1 MRDWLDNRTGF
12 RALLKHLLDEPLP
25 SGVGW
30 WFVTGSI
37 VLFLLSVQMVTGVL
51 LAIFYSPS
59 PDHAYDSIRFIM
71 ERVTFGRV
79 LRGLHFF
86 GASFIVI
93 AAVVHML
100 RVVLLGSYKKPRELN
115 WIIGVL
121 LLLIILGFALT
132 GYLLPWD
139 QKAYWAT
146 TVTLNIAR
154 SAPFIGNFVSSLMKG
169 GTDLGALTLMRWY
182 AAHVFLLPACL
193 IAFTVAHIYLMR
205 RHGISGPVK
214 PATGPSTP
222 FYPYH
227 AIKDTLAIAVVFAIL
242 LMFAVAFNAP
252 LDNIADPTDANYVP
266 RPEWYFMS
274 LFELLKHFPGRLEP
288 IATIV
293 IPGLVVALLFLLPF
307 LDTRP
312 ERGARQRPI
321 VIGSFIFV
329 FAMITL
335 LTVQGFR
342 TTPAPSTQTPQAIA
356 LAKARAAGQVRGPVM
371 VEDVFKNVQALKG
384 ITVDEFMGTMG
395 LMSASLGLCC
405 NDCHPGAGTDKVV
418 WESDENPRKI
428 RAREMAFMVQAINR
442 DNFNGQQVVTCWTCH
457 RLRLTPLQTP
467 KLDQFYA
474 EAQTDLDDQVS
485 KAEGV
490 PSVTQ
495 LLDKYM
501 QALGGADKVMGINT
515 ITGTG
520 KVVAFGSFGGG
531 GNFEYFA
538 QAPDKRAMLSHLPD
552 GESSRTFDG
561 RAGWFA
567 IPLAVVPKYPLTGGE
582 LDGARIDAQL
592 SFPANIAH
600 ALSGLRVG
608 PVTELNGKFVFLL
621 QGNGARGAFV
631 SLYFDMDSGLLLR
644 TIRYTPSKIGK
655 VPTQVDYQDY
665 RDVGGIKFPH
675 KWTFTWLDGRDEFDF
690 TDVKFNTPID
700 PAKFGEPV
708 LTPRPALARTAQ

>member
-37 VLFLLSVQMVTGVL
+37 VLFLLTVQLLTGVL

-59 PDHAYDSIRFIM
+59 PDHAYDSVRFIM
-71 ERVTFGRV
+71 ERVTFGRI

-100 RVVLLGSYKKPRELN
+100 RVVAFGSYKKPRELN
-115 WIIGVL
+115 WMVGVL
-121 LLLIILGFALT
+121 LLLIILAFALT

-154 SAPFIGNFVSSLMKG
+154 SVPLVGNFVSGLLMG
-169 GTDLGALTLMRWY
+169 GTGLGALTLMRWY

-193 IAFTVAHIYLMR
+193 IVFTVAHIYLMR

-214 PATGPSTP
+214 AVPGPARP
-222 FYPYH
+222 FYPYQ
-227 AIKDTLAIAVVFAIL
+227 ATRDTIAIAVVFSL
-242 LMFAVAFNAP
+242 LLTLAVAFNAP
-252 LDNIADPTDANYVP
+252 LDALADPTDATYVP

-274 LFELLKHFPGRLEP
+274 LFELLKHFPGPLEP
-288 IATIV
+288 VATVV
-293 IPGLVVALLFLLPF
+293 IPGLVITLLFLLPF
-307 LDTRP
+307 LDRRADREPGRRP
-312 ERGARQRPI
+312 V
-321 VIGSFIFV
+321 VISSFV
-329 FAMITL
+329 FVLAGITF
-335 LTVQGFR
+335 LTVLGFR
-342 TTPAPSTQTPQAIA
+342 STPRPSSQTDQAIA
-356 LAKARAAGQVRGPVM
+356 RGEARAAGQRRGPVM

-395 LMSASLGLCC
+395 IMSASLGLCC

-418 WESDENPRKI
+418 WESDENPRKVT
-428 RAREMAFMVQAINR
+428 ARQMVFMVQAINR
-442 DNFNGQQVVTCWTCH
+442 DNFSGRQEVTCWTCH
-457 RLRLTPLQTP
+457 RLRVTPVQTP
-467 KLDQFYA
+467 HLDTFYG
-474 EAQTDLDDQVS
+474 EAITELDDVVT

-490 PSVTQ
+490 PSPAQV
-495 LLDKYM
+495 LDKYL
-501 QALGGADKVMGINT
+501 QAIGGAEKVTGLT
-515 ITGTG
+515 SITGTG

-561 RAGWFA
+561 RTGWFA

-582 LDGARIDAQL
+582 LDGARLDAQL
-592 SFPANIAH
+592 AFPGQIARSL
-600 ALSGLRVG
+600 ASLRVG
-608 PVTELNGKFVFLL
+608 PITELNGKEVYLL
-621 QGNGARGAFV
+621 QGNGARGAFAN
-631 SLYFDMDSGLLLR
+631 LYFDRESGLLLR
-644 TIRYTPSKIGK
+644 TIRYTPSKIGR
-655 VPTQVDYQDY
+655 VPTQVDYSDY
-665 RDVGGIKFPH
+665 RDTGGIKFPYR
-675 KWTFTWLDGRDEFDF
+675 WVFTWLDGRDEFDF
-690 TDVKFNTPID
+690 ADVKFNAPID
-700 PAKFGEPV
+700 AAKFGEPELREV
-708 LTPRPALARTAQ
+708 RPQ